1 MHTLNRRSFLAAS
14 AGAFAWAGC
23 GEQPPTPATET
34 KAGASRQY
42 KVIDFHQHTHYSG
55 RADDALVAH
64 QRKMGVDLTVLLPAG
79 SKYGLAAD
87 AYGNDSVVAIA
98 EQYPDE
104 YVYFANEL
112 PDIPETREVL
122 EKYLKMG
129 AKGIGEQKY
138 PVECDS
144 EAMQLVFSI
153 AREYQVPVLMH
164 FQHEAYNFGIE
175 RFHTILEKFPTV
187 NFIGHAQTWWGNIDK
202 NHKQEEMYPT
212 TPVTPG
218 GISDRLLSDYA
229 NMYGD
234 LSAGSGRN
242 SMARDEEHARGFLDR
257 HQNKLIWASDCSD
270 SVGEGDD
277 CIGATSQ
284 ALVRRLAPNPEALE
298 KILHRNAERLLKLG

>member
-1 MHTLNRRSFLAAS
+1 MTSLNRRSFLAAS
-14 AGAFAWAGC
+14 AGALAWAGC
-23 GEQPPTPATET
+23 GEQPPAPET
-34 KAGASRQY
+34 KSEAPRQF

-55 RADDALVAH
+55 RSDEDLVAH

-98 EQYPDE
+98 QQNPDE

-138 PVECDS
+138 PVDCDS

-153 AREYQVPVLMH
+153 ARDYQVPVLMH

-175 RFHTILEKFPTV
+175 RFHTMLEKFPTV

-257 HQNKLIWASDCSD
+257 HQDKLIWASDCSD
-270 SVGEGDD
+270 SAGEGDD